1 MLSSLP
7 WLAFGL
13 AATVVAQEPGSIH
26 EVGETPVSAMM
37 MFVGNTDSVY
47 ILDKSEGNA
56 ATINGHP
63 ATAAKW
69 DLTTRTATVMEIL
82 SNPFCASGAALPNG
96 SVLTFG
102 GNGAIGPG
110 GMIGSVKNPAGSGA
124 YDATYGDYDGTK
136 AIRVLNPCSSGQDF
150 NSSGCQWY
158 DNPQTLSMQKQRWY
172 STAETLPDGSVVLIG
187 GFVNGGYVNRNF
199 PNVDPAYEGGA
210 AEPTYEFYPS
220 KGPAKVMNFMI
231 ETSGLNSFSL
241 AWTLS
246 SGNMFVQANL
256 STIIWNYTTNVE
268 TPLPPMP
275 NGVVRVYPASG
286 GNAML
291 PMTPANNYAQTI
303 IFCGGSN
310 MPADAYGNYSYPAIN
325 TWEYPASQDC
335 QRITPEPADGS
346 SPTYVQDDNML
357 EGRTMGQFIILP
369 DNTLL
374 MINGGANGTAGY
386 AQQTSLTP
394 PGSMP
399 YAESLAAGPVGRPA
413 LYDPNAPAGSRWS
426 NTGLATSNIARLYH
440 SSAILLPDASVMIAG
455 SNPNIDV
462 NLTAPYPTT
471 YTVEYFYPSY
481 FSAPTRPQAT
491 GIPPTLSYGGNS
503 FDVSIP
509 PSSYSG
515 SANDAAA
522 NTTVVAIRPGFT
534 THGMNM
540 GQRSLQLNNTYTV
553 NSDGSITLHVSQLPP
568 NPAIYPPGPAYVFVV
583 IKGVP
588 SNGTYVIIGN
598 GQIGTQPT
606 SPVSPLPNSV
616 QLASASGSAGG
627 NSGSTNG
634 ASHTGMIIG
643 GIVGAVAIIGILG
656 ALFGICLARRRRA
669 ANNTEPSRSTEYQTG
684 NAVGVGAA
692 SGVIGARDLRN
703 SDSSAFMP
711 LQANSSMTWN
721 ASTTHL
727 GVPYKDEY
735 GGRHSEASSGLDYDA
750 YSPSSPTPTS
760 PNAGHARW
768 DGNGPM
774 YEGPKY

>member
-1 MLSSLP
+1 MLSPLP

-13 AATVVAQEPGSIH
+13 AATVVAQEPGSIL
-26 EVGETPVSAMM
+26 EVGDSLVSAMM
-37 MFVGNTDSVY
+37 MFVGNVDSVY

-63 ATAAKW
+63 ATAAYW
-69 DLTTRTATVMEIL
+69 DLNTRTATLMEIL

-96 SVLTFG
+96 SFITFG
-102 GNGAIGPG
+102 GNGAIGPNG
-110 GMIGSVKNPAGSGA
+110 AIGSVRNSAGSGA

-136 AIRVLNPCSSGQDF
+136 AIRVLNPCTSSQNL

-172 STAETLPDGSVVLIG
+172 STAETLPDGSVVMIG

-199 PNVDPAYEGGA
+199 PNVDPTNEGGA

-220 KGPAKVMNFMI
+220 KGPAQQMAFLTH
-231 ETSGLNSFSL
+231 TSGLNAYVL
-241 AWTLS
+241 AWVLN
-246 SGNMFVQANL
+246 SGQIFVQANL
-256 STIIWNYTTNVE
+256 STILWNYTTNVE

-291 PMTPANNYAQTI
+291 PMTPANNYEQTI
-303 IFCGGSN
+303 LFCGGSN

-346 SPTYVQDDNML
+346 SPTYVQDDDML
-357 EGRTMGQFIILP
+357 EGRTMGQFILLP
-369 DNTLL
+369 DGTML

-386 AQQTSLTP
+386 AQQTNLTP

-399 YAESLAAGPVGRPA
+399 YVESLAAGPIGTPA
-413 LYDPNAPAGSRWS
+413 LYNPNAPAGSRWS
-426 NTGLATSNIARLYH
+426 NTGFATSNIARLYH

-462 NLTAPYPTT
+462 NTSAIYPTT
-471 YTVEYFYPSY
+471 YKIEYFYPSY
-481 FSAPTRPQAT
+481 FSAQTRPQPT
-491 GIPPTLSYGGNS
+491 GVPATLSYGGNS
-503 FDVSIP
+503 FDITV
-509 PSSYSG
+509 PSNSYSG
-515 SANDAAA
+515 SANTAAA
-522 NTTVVAIRPGFT
+522 NTSVVVIRTGFT

-540 GQRSLQLNNTYTV
+540 GQRLLQLNNTYTV
-553 NSDGSITLHVSQLPP
+553 NSDGSIALHVSQFPP
-568 NPAIYPPGPAYVFVV
+568 NPAIFPPGPALLFVV
-583 IKGVP
+583 VMGIP
-588 SNGTYVIIGN
+588 SNATYVIVGN

-606 SPVSPLPNSV
+606 GPASVLPASV

-627 NSGSTNG
+627 NSGSTDG

-643 GIVGAVAIIGILG
+643 GIVGAVAIIGIVG

-669 ANNTEPSRSTEYQTG
+669 ANAKPQSTEYQMG
-684 NAVGVGAA
+684 NAAGA
-692 SGVIGARDLRN
+692 GAVTGGMGTRDLRS

-735 GGRHSEASSGLDYDA
+735 GGRRSEASSRLEYDP
-750 YSPSSPTPTS
+750 YSSSSTPTS
-760 PNAGHARW
+760 PNPAHARW